1 MTSKTEPNTNAKNSA
16 TIKNTITNTMKKNR
30 KEINFMSGGR
40 IALIFSALLIFISVA
55 SLIFR
60 GLELGVDFTGGTVM
74 ELSYPTAVEPTE
86 VRQILLENGYDD
98 LTVQHFGSVEKILL
112 RMAPQ
117 DEKTDIKSGK
127 QDKNAQLSNNV
138 LKTLHAKT
146 PGIKMD
152 RVEFVGPQIGE
163 ELREQGGLAM
173 LYALIGIL
181 IYVAFRFE
189 FRFSVG
195 AIIALVHDVVI
206 TLGFFSI
213 TRVEFDLT
221 VLAAILAIIGYSLND
236 TIVVFDRI
244 RENFRVIRKKDAQQ
258 IINTSVNMTL
268 SRTIV
273 TSLTTLVVLIAL
285 LLMGGESV
293 HAFALAMIVGV
304 VIGTYSSIYVA
315 SSSLLMMGI
324 TKEALMPPE
333 KDEADEL
340 AEIP

>member
-1 MTSKTEPNTNAKNSA
+1 MNMNK
-16 TIKNTITNTMKKNR
+16 R
-30 KEINFMSGGR
+30 KDINFMGMGR
-40 IALIFSALLIFISVA
+40 VAVIFSAVLILISLA
-55 SLIFR
+55 SLVFR
-60 GLELGVDFTGGTVM
+60 GLELGVDFTGGTVI
-74 ELSYPTAVEPTE
+74 ELSYPGAVEPTE
-86 VRQILLENGYDD
+86 IKQTLTKHGFEG

-112 RMAPQ
+112 RIAPQ
-117 DEKTDIKSGK
+117 EG
-127 QDKNAQLSNNV
+127 DKADLKKGAVDADAQLSNDV
-138 LKTLHAKT
+138 LKTLQAET
-146 PGIKMD
+146 PGITMD

-173 LYALIGIL
+173 LYALVGIL

-213 TRVEFDLT
+213 FRFEFDLT

-244 RENFRVIRKKDAQQ
+244 RENFRILRKQDPQQ
-258 IINTSVNMTL
+258 VVNTSVNMTF

-273 TSLTTLVVLIAL
+273 TSLTTLIVLMAL
-285 LLMGGESV
+285 FLMGGESV
-293 HAFALAMIVGV
+293 NAFALAMIVGV
-304 VIGTYSSIYVA
+304 VVGTYSSIYVA
-315 SSSLLMMGI
+315 STSLLMMGI

-340 AEIP
+340 VETP

>member
-1 MTSKTEPNTNAKNSA
+1 MSQNK
-16 TIKNTITNTMKKNR
+16 
-30 KEINFMSGGR
+30 KEINFMGVGR
-40 IALIFSALLIFISVA
+40 IAVMFSALLIIVSIA
-55 SLIFR
+55 SLIFK
-60 GLELGVDFTGGTVM
+60 GMELGVDFTGGTVM
-74 ELSYPTAVEPTE
+74 ELSYPGAVEPTE
-86 VRQILLENGYDD
+86 VKETLIKSGFEDV
-98 LTVQHFGSVEKILL
+98 TAQHFGSVEKILL
-112 RMAPQ
+112 RIAPQ
-117 DEKTDIKSGK
+117 KSQKADLKKGAV
-127 QDKNAQLSNNV
+127 DANSQLSNNV
-138 LKTLHAKT
+138 LKTLQAKT
-146 PGIKMD
+146 PGITMD

-181 IYVAFRFE
+181 IYVALRFE

-213 TRVEFDLT
+213 TRIEFDLT

-244 RENFRVIRKKDAQQ
+244 RENFRILRKKDSQQ
-258 IINTSVNMTL
+258 VINSSVNMTL

-273 TSLTTLVVLIAL
+273 TSLTTLIVLIAL
-285 LLMGGESV
+285 FMMGGESV

-304 VIGTYSSIYVA
+304 VVGTYSSIYVA
-315 SSSLLMMGI
+315 STSLLMMGI
-324 TKEALMPPE
+324 TKEALMAPE

-340 AEIP
+340 AEMP